1 MCRVIAIANQ
11 KGGVGK
17 TTTTMNLGV
26 GLALQEFNVLLIDAD
41 PQGSLTVSCG
51 FKPGELDETLTDI
64 LNNLINNYGVEAGD
78 GIVSHDEGFDLMPS
92 NISLASVEVTLINI
106 SSREAVL
113 RHYIDI
119 MREHYDYILID
130 CPPSLGML
138 TINALTCADSVLIP
152 TQPSKLAVEGLQG
165 LLTTISMIRDKS
177 NHKLGI
183 EGVLF
188 TMVRTKTRFPHELM
202 ELVQRTYGENVH
214 FFHTSIPLS
223 IRAEEAPA
231 DGKSVIF
238 YSPKDIA
245 SQRYLE
251 LTSEIV
257 YITAVA

>member
-26 GLALQEFNVLLIDAD
+26 GLALQEFKVLLVDAD
-41 PQGSLTVSCG
+41 PQGSLTISCG
-51 FKPGELDETLTDI
+51 FKLGELNETLSNI
-64 LNNLINNYGVEAGD
+64 LNNLISNYGVEAGD

-92 NISLASVEVTLINI
+92 NIDLASVEVTLINI

-113 RHYIDI
+113 RHYVDM

-165 LLTTISMIRDKS
+165 LLTTIAMIRDKS
-177 NHKLGI
+177 NHKLRI

-188 TMVRTKTRFPHELM
+188 TMVRTGTRFPHELM
-202 ELVQRTYGENVH
+202 NLVQQTYGENIH
-214 FFHTSIPLS
+214 FFRTSIPLS

-231 DGKSVIF
+231 AGKSVIF
-238 YSPKDIA
+238 YNPKDTA
-245 SQRYLE
+245 SHRYLE
-251 LTSEIV
+251 LANEMVHMTTI
-257 YITAVA
+257 A